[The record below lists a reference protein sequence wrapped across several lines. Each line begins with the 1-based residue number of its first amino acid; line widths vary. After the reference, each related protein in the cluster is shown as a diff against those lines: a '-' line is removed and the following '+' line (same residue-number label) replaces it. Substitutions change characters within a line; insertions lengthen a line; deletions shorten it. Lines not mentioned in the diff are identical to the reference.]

1 MKKNLAVILASL
13 LLLAGCAAKTEEKPT
28 TETPKTENAT
38 SAVEPEVEPEPEP
51 EEEEEAEAEAEA
63 EAKAEAKAEVE
74 AEPET
79 EPEAEEEIVAVE
91 SFEGAYAE
99 KGYEEITSYMLAE
112 IEGDT
117 IHIYMFSETD
127 ESSILYWTG
136 SFEQP
141 EGRAEYSFDSVNNK
155 EESDFALFASKNE
168 TKTFTIK
175 GGDISFSGSMLGMT
189 KTFHLVKVT
198 P

>member
-13 LLLAGCAAKTEEKPT
+13 LLLAGCSAKTKEEPKV
-28 TETPKTENAT
+28 ETPKTENAP

-51 EEEEEAEAEAEA
+51 EKEEEAEAEAE
-63 EAKAEAKAEVE
+63 AEAKAEVE

-79 EPEAEEEIVAVE
+79 EPEAEEEIVAIE

-117 IHIYMFSETD
+117 IHIYMYSETD

-155 EESDFALFASKNE
+155 EESDFALFASKDE

-189 KTFHLVKVT
+189 KTFHLVQVT

>member
-1 MKKNLAVILASL
+1 MKKNLSVILASL
-13 LLLAGCAAKTEEKPT
+13 LLFVGCAAKTDDEPNVEP
-28 TETPKTENAT
+28 PKTENT
-38 SAVEPEVEPEPEP
+38 PVAVEPEVEPEPEP
-51 EEEEEAEAEAEA
+51 EEEA
-63 EAKAEAKAEVE
+63 EAK
-74 AEPET
+74 PE
-79 EPEAEEEIVAVE
+79 EEEEIVAVE

-112 IEGDT
+112 IEAET
-117 IHIYMFSETD
+117 IHIYMYSETD

-155 EESDFALFASKNE
+155 EESDFALFASKDE

-175 GGDISFSGSMLGMT
+175 GGDISFSGSMLGVT
-189 KTFHLVKVT
+189 KTFHLVQVT